1 MFKPVIAILGLG
13 LLGGSI
19 ALVARKREIASRV
32 VGWSHRETTRL
43 TALEKG
49 VIDECHPTPQ
59 EAVKKADFVILC
71 TPVGA
76 MPQLLELIAGSLKP
90 GAIVTDVGSTKR
102 SVVAAAERLL
112 DAKNPFVGSHPMA
125 GSERSGIS
133 AADEALFEGRLCILA
148 PNERT
153 DPKKLAE
160 VDEFWK
166 DLGMRTTQ
174 LSPGEHDRLL
184 ADVSHLPHLLAA
196 AMVSIQEERA
206 IGVAGPGFRDSTR
219 IAAGDPA
226 LWRDIFLDNKEGVI
240 RSLDRFM
247 AGLKDYRTALQAG
260 DGTKIEALLAAASER
275 RKKM

>member
-1 MFKPVIAILGLG
+1 MFKPIVAILGLG

-19 ALVARKREIASRV
+19 AIVSRKRTIASRV
-32 VGWSHRETTRL
+32 VGWSHREQTRL
-43 TALEKG
+43 TALENG

-59 EAVKKADFVILC
+59 EAVSKADLVILC

-76 MPQLLELIAGSLKP
+76 MPQLLEMIAPALKK

-112 DAKNPFVGSHPMA
+112 APTNPFVGSHPMA
-125 GSERSGIS
+125 GSERSGIT
-133 AADEALFEGRLCILA
+133 AADEKLFDDRLCLLT

-153 DPKKLAE
+153 DPKAMVE
-160 VDEFWK
+160 VAEFWH

-174 LSPGEHDRLL
+174 ISPGEHDRLL

-206 IGVAGPGFRDSTR
+206 IGIAGQGFKDSTR
-219 IAAGDPA
+219 IAAGDAA
-226 LWRDIFLDNKEGVI
+226 LWRDIFLDNREGVI

-247 AGLKDYRTALQAG
+247 ASLKDYRTALQAG
-260 DGTKIEALLAAASER
+260 DGHRIETLLAAASER
-275 RKKM
+275 RKKI

>member
-1 MFKPVIAILGLG
+1 VFKPIIAILGLG

-19 ALVARKREIASRV
+19 AIVARKKGISSRV
-32 VGWSHRETTRL
+32 IGWSHRESTRL
-43 TALEKG
+43 TALETG

-59 EAVKKADFVILC
+59 EAVAKADFVILC

-76 MPQLLELIAGSLKP
+76 MPALLEMIAPALKR

-102 SVVAAAERLL
+102 SVVAAAERILNV
-112 DAKNPFVGSHPMA
+112 ANPFIGSHPMA
-125 GSERSGIS
+125 GSERSGIG
-133 AADEALFEGRLCILA
+133 AADEKLFDDRLCILA

-153 DPKKLAE
+153 DPNILVE
-160 VDEFWK
+160 VTEFWH

-206 IGVAGPGFRDSTR
+206 IGVAGPGFKDSTR
-219 IAAGDPA
+219 IAAGDAA

-247 AGLKDYRTALQAG
+247 ASLKDYRTALQAG
-260 DGTKIEALLAAASER
+260 DGNRIESLLAAASER